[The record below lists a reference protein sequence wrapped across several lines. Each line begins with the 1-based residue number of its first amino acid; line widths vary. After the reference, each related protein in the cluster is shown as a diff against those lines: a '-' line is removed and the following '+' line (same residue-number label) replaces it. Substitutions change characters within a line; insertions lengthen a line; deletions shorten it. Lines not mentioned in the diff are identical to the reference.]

1 MNNLGLFSHLK
12 LVTGDNELLKTMGSS
27 EARRGDRVTYQ
38 QVGDIA
44 KGMVEQGAG
53 TDIMDRDSLTAE
65 LKRESV
71 DPAIGNNA
79 SVNYGNAAQND
90 RIESYQAEVAHL
102 RDEISLLRRDLS
114 GQGNGNNAA
123 KPPATS
129 GGNYQTQYAQMTR
142 QIDNNL
148 NEGTARYPAKS
159 SPCYYC
165 LENGHLIA
173 NCDHKEHHIRIG
185 WIQIDKGGF
194 MRLGDGTA
202 LPRYPSD
209 MSRRDRVEK
218 YYNRLGQTVARQEER
233 MRTLI
238 QG

>member
-1 MNNLGLFSHLK
+1 
-12 LVTGDNELLKTMGSS
+12 
-27 EARRGDRVTYQ
+27 
-38 QVGDIA
+38 
-44 KGMVEQGAG
+44 
-53 TDIMDRDSLTAE
+53 
-65 LKRESV
+65 
-71 DPAIGNNA
+71 
-79 SVNYGNAAQND
+79 
-90 RIESYQAEVAHL
+90 
-102 RDEISLLRRDLS
+102 
-114 GQGNGNNAA
+114 
-123 KPPATS
+123 
-129 GGNYQTQYAQMTR
+129 MTR
-142 QIDNNL
+142 QMDNNL
-148 NEGTARYPAKS
+148 NEGTARFPAKS

-218 YYNRLGQTVARQEER
+218 HYNRLGQTVARQEER

-238 QG
+238 QGANYNRDVMMRWEDQNFQEEDCVLDMYDPTDDYRKSRDTQMLLQTERLAQARAPGPITTQYVPQTYVPQQVAPVAANVQANVPPPMAQPTEPGKITLDGAQLASLIIAAQSMDSESLQQFIATCTGEKGKAPEGSGFH